1 MTLSRSG
8 ADVLKRVL
16 VSAGLIR
23 GAYEPETLDKLL
35 MSRRLE
41 GAHLAGSWEF
51 PGGKVELGEDPR
63 EALAR
68 ELREELNIEVSVGQI
83 YAVGHHAYPEKDVV
97 LLIYECWHT
106 GGVPEALEVAE
117 FSWLTPHEV
126 CALPLPPAD
135 EEVIT
140 RLSQEVKLT
149 QNHPSQPSPRATS
162 HLRQRSSLGQLAL
175 KEGALSAT
183 LHGLEDTHELGAR
196 FGRLLREAYQ
206 AQRDQVGPSYLL
218 KLPLVIASH
227 GDLGAGKTSL
237 AQGVARGLGVARS
250 AYVNSPTFS
259 LLQSHAVEGDDEL
272 FFHHLD
278 LYRLED
284 EDELDSLG
292 FDEVLADGIGFVE
305 WPTRGPKL
313 FQGPHWRVSLHY
325 PDEYADHRLL
335 TLELI
340 GEERDRV
347 APIMAE
353 VLAQL
358 SDHREGE
365 G

>member
-1 MTLSRSG
+1 M
-8 ADVLKRVL
+8 LKRVL

-23 GAYEPETLDKLL
+23 GACAPQTQDKIL

-106 GGVPEALEVAE
+106 GGDPEALEVAD

-140 RLSQEVKLT
+140 RLNQEVLLT
-149 QNHPSQPSPRATS
+149 LNRPTQSAPSPTS
-162 HLRQRSSLGQLAL
+162 QQRQRPSLGQLTL
-175 KEGALSAT
+175 KESALNAT
-183 LHGLEDTHELGAR
+183 LHGLEDTREVGAR
-196 FGRLLREAYQ
+196 LGRLLREAYR
-206 AQRDQVGPSYLL
+206 AQRDQVGPNYLL

-259 LLQSHAVEGDDEL
+259 LLQSHAVEGDEEL

-284 EDELDSLG
+284 EDELDTLG
-292 FDEVLADGIGFVE
+292 FDEVLADGVGFVE

-313 FQGPHWRVSLHY
+313 FQGPHWRVTLSY
-325 PDEYADHRLL
+325 PDDRADHRLF

-340 GEERDRV
+340 GGERDQTRSLME
-347 APIMAE
+347 ALLE
-353 VLAQL
+353 TL
-358 SDHREGE
+358 SSPREGE